1 VLREIPIDPQW
12 VRWYNGKRIPEVT
25 EMKATIH
32 IVDEEFV
39 EIDTRRVDER
49 KRLTIGA
56 AMGDL
61 NRVRILKN
69 NRGEILLQPLA
80 DIPASEVWL
89 YTNREASELV
99 QKGVREAGEG
109 KISRVNTDDL

>member
-1 VLREIPIDPQW
+1 
-12 VRWYNGKRIPEVT
+12 
-25 EMKATIH
+25 MKATVH

-39 EIDTRRVDER
+39 EVDTRKVDER

-56 AMGDL
+56 ALGDL

-69 NRGEILLQPLA
+69 SRGEILLQPLA
-80 DIPASEVWL
+80 DIPASDVWL

-99 QKGVREAGEG
+99 QKGIKEAGEG
-109 KISRVNTDDL
+109 KVSRMNPDEL

>member
-1 VLREIPIDPQW
+1 M
-12 VRWYNGKRIPEVT
+12 
-25 EMKATIH
+25 EMKATVH
-32 IVDEEFV
+32 IVDDEFV
-39 EIDTRRVDER
+39 EIDTRKVDER
-49 KRLTIGA
+49 KRLTLGA

-61 NRVRILKN
+61 DRVRILKN

-99 QKGVREAGEG
+99 QKGIKEAGEG
-109 KISRVNTDDL
+109 KVSRMNPDEL

>member
-1 VLREIPIDPQW
+1 
-12 VRWYNGKRIPEVT
+12 
-25 EMKATIH
+25 MKTTIH

-39 EIDTRRVDER
+39 EIDTRKVDER
-49 KRLTIGA
+49 KRLTLGA

-69 NRGEILLQPLA
+69 NRGDILLQPLA

-89 YTNREASELV
+89 YTNREASEAV
-99 QKGVREAGEG
+99 QKGIKEAGEG
-109 KISRVNTDDL
+109 KVSRMNPDEL

>member
-1 VLREIPIDPQW
+1 
-12 VRWYNGKRIPEVT
+12 
-25 EMKATIH
+25 MKATVH

-39 EIDTRRVDER
+39 EIDTRKVDER

-56 AMGDL
+56 ALGDL

-69 NRGEILLQPLA
+69 SRGDILLQPLA

-99 QKGVREAGEG
+99 QKGIKEAGGG
-109 KISRVNTDDL
+109 KVSRVNQDEL

>member
-1 VLREIPIDPQW
+1 
-12 VRWYNGKRIPEVT
+12 
-25 EMKATIH
+25 MKATVH

-39 EIDTRRVDER
+39 EIDTRKVDER
-49 KRLTIGA
+49 KRLTLGA

-61 NRVRILKN
+61 DRVRILKN
-69 NRGEILLQPLA
+69 SRGEILLQPLA

-99 QKGVREAGEG
+99 QKGIKEAGEG
-109 KISRVNTDDL
+109 KVSRMKPADL

>member
-1 VLREIPIDPQW
+1 
-12 VRWYNGKRIPEVT
+12 
-25 EMKATIH
+25 MKSTIH

-49 KRLTIGA
+49 KRLTLGGA
-56 AMGDL
+56 LGDL

-69 NRGEILLQPLA
+69 SRGEILLQPLA

-89 YTNREASELV
+89 YTNREASEPV
-99 QKGVREAGEG
+99 RKGLKEAGEG
-109 KISRVNTDDL
+109 RVSRMNPDDL